1 VRQEKLLFLADNPFY
16 TKRFG
21 HYVGRR
27 CRSATVKDV
36 AKELRLDWS
45 TVKAF
50 EIQYMKAQMKRYP
63 PPKPKIIGIDEIS
76 LRKRHVYRVVVSDL
90 DRRRPLFFGG
100 QDRSEASL
108 DLFYKSLGKRASGR
122 IRLAVMDMWKAFEAS
137 TRTNAP
143 QAAILYDKFHV
154 LRHLNEAL
162 DKVRRSEYARIKG
175 PDRRFIKGQKYTL
188 LSSRENLTLN
198 GRASLQR
205 LLKKNKRL
213 YTAYLLKESFEQ
225 LWSYRKEAWARR
237 FFDNWRESLKS
248 QRLPSYV
255 KFAEMI
261 ERHWDGIAAYCAQT
275 SKSNLS
281 PIGNWVGFAEN
292 QGNQDQLTVT
302 IEKRTTST
310 PERSKTPWECSRM
323 STSRTLS

>member
-1 VRQEKLLFLADNPFY
+1 
-16 TKRFG
+16 
-21 HYVGRR
+21 
-27 CRSATVKDV
+27 
-36 AKELRLDWS
+36 
-45 TVKAF
+45 
-50 EIQYMKAQMKRYP
+50 
-63 PPKPKIIGIDEIS
+63 
-76 LRKRHVYRVVVSDL
+76 
-90 DRRRPLFFGG
+90 
-100 QDRSEASL
+100 
-108 DLFYKSLGKRASGR
+108 
-122 IRLAVMDMWKAFEAS
+122 MWKAFEAS
-137 TRTNAP
+137 TRKNAP

-261 ERHWDGIAAYCAQT
+261 ERHWDGIAAYCR
-275 SKSNLS
+275 
-281 PIGNWVGFAEN
+281 PEN
-292 QGNQDQLTVT
+292 KAALGYVEGLNNKIRVLQRRAYGLRDEEYLRLKVLT
-302 IEKRTTST
+302 
-310 PERSKTPWECSRM
+310 C
-323 STSRTLS
+323 TLPAI